1 MDEMDPMLVF
11 KMYSS
16 LVFELKDKLKGSKLL
31 TMQETD
37 KNMINTTIIQGLV
50 RFVQKGD
57 FLK

>member
-1 MDEMDPMLVF
+1 MDDMDPMLVF

-16 LVFELKDKLKGSKLL
+16 LVFELKDKLKGNKLL

-50 RFVQKGD
+50 RFV
-57 FLK
+57 

>member
-1 MDEMDPMLVF
+1 MDDMDPMLVF

-16 LVFELKDKLKGSKLL
+16 LVFELKDKLKGNKLL